1 MASERNRKITAGV
14 LAGAMLAGTFLTGFT
29 FQDGIGNVYYETK
42 SEIFEGATYSEQLAG
57 HSVNGIERA
66 YFVTAGM
73 EDTELMPYVFE
84 GEVTGTYTVD
94 TMVSTL
100 ESQGYKVVAGING
113 DLYDTATGTPKG
125 LVIHDGKIKTSGY
138 APEYAVSFNEDG
150 AASLEKVN
158 LGYTLKGTINVPTSV
173 TVYPPAEEQPAAP
186 VEEQQ
191 TSPPADPANG
201 GQVIDYSE
209 YPINPV
215 TGNPIDPV
223 TGYEIDRTT
232 GRLIDPITRQL
243 LDQQA
248 GTANGQPQQTQ
259 TAPQQTQTAP
269 AQSQPTTVTEYV
281 PTEYTAPIGYFN
293 VPHGQAKALHLYN
306 RQYAP
311 TTKVWENSVEVI
323 LDAGSVADAEPA
335 VGGTIE
341 ATVVEVRNGTTNTP
355 IGDNQLVLSAAG
367 DSPYAVPISQ
377 LIPGSTVEIT
387 VENWEG
393 ANSHLDESKEA
404 IGVYYVMYNDGQ
416 VISNGTNINPRTA
429 LGIKKDGSVMLYVLD
444 GRQPGFS
451 AGLGLT
457 DMMKHML
464 ELGCTTVVN
473 LDGGGS
479 ATMAVREAGLD
490 GKPAVKNSPSDGYQ
504 RKVTNGLLLVY
515 KGSGGSKAENLHTYA
530 SQPLAMP
537 GAEIQLSSYTSND
550 KYEPIQLTRNVE
562 YDVSGRSDSTVDENG
577 LFTAGSDVGT
587 VEIEA
592 TSGKLETAVTIDV
605 QNDITFTTNVQN
617 LIIDPGKTSDI
628 DVTARHGYAPI
639 ASKDSLFTFSCDP
652 NIGTIDAEGLFQAS
666 METGISGNIYVA
678 YNGVTQT
685 IPVQIGATLVDFKD
699 TASHWARESIGRLAA
714 RGIVNGMGDNYYKP
728 DDSLTRAQF
737 LTMLAKT
744 IYGLDPSQFAPTG
757 FTDVPDFEWFYNYVN
772 WGYANG
778 IVNGLDEVT
787 FAPNNVITR
796 EQMAIMLANFA
807 RNTGLV
813 LPETAGAETGE
824 ADIETGTEAA
834 ALPAFTDSGMI
845 SPWAA
850 EAVEKI
856 VSSGIMSGYPEGNYN
871 PQGKATRAEA
881 ATVVY
886 KLILIRDNIAK
897 ANNN

>member
-1 MASERNRKITAGV
+1 MAFNRSRKITAG
-14 LAGAMLAGTFLTGFT
+14 LLTTAMLAGTFLTGFT
-29 FQDGIGNVYYETK
+29 YQDGIGNVYYETK
-42 SEIFEGATYSEQLAG
+42 SEIFDGATYSEQLAG
-57 HSVNGIERA
+57 HNVNGIERA
-66 YFVTAGM
+66 YFVTADTGN
-73 EDTELMPYVFE
+73 TELKPYVFE
-84 GEVTGTYTVD
+84 GEVTGTYTVG
-94 TMVSTL
+94 TMVDTL
-100 ESQGYKVVAGING
+100 ENQGYKVVAGING

-125 LVIHDGKIKTSGY
+125 LTIHGGKIKTSGY
-138 APEYAVSFNEDG
+138 APEFVISFDEDG
-150 AASLEKVN
+150 KASLEKVN
-158 LGYTLKGTINVPTSV
+158 LGYTLKGTINVSTQV
-173 TVYPPAEEQPAAP
+173 VVPPPVQEQPTAP
-186 VEEQQ
+186 DANNNQQ
-191 TSPPADPANG
+191 TDPYAG
-201 GQVIDYSE
+201 YSID
-209 YPINPV
+209 PT
-215 TGNPIDPV
+215 TGNPIDPA
-223 TGYEIDRTT
+223 TGYPIDRAT
-232 GRLIDPITRQL
+232 GRLIDPFTGQL
-243 LDQQA
+243 LDQQPVSPGNA
-248 GTANGQPQQTQ
+248 QPQNPATQ
-259 TAPQQTQTAP
+259 SVQQ
-269 AQSQPTTVTEYV
+269 STTVTEYV
-281 PTEYTAPIGYFN
+281 PTEYTAPIGFFN
-293 VPHGQAKALHLYN
+293 VPHGESKALHLYN

-323 LDAGSVADAEPA
+323 LDAGSVEDAEPT

-355 IGDNQLVLSAAG
+355 IGDGQLVLSAAG
-367 DSPYAVPISQ
+367 DSAYAVPISQ
-377 LIPGSTVEIT
+377 LVPGSTVEIS

-393 ANSHLDESKEA
+393 QNSNLNESKEA
-404 IGVYYVMYNDGQ
+404 IGVYYVMCDKGQ
-416 VISNGTNINPRTA
+416 VISNGTNVNPRTA
-429 LGIKKDGSVMLYVLD
+429 LGIKEDGSVMLYVLD

-464 ELGCTTVVN
+464 ELGATTVVN
-473 LDGGGS
+473 MDGGGS
-479 ATMAVREAGLD
+479 ASMAVREAGLD
-490 GKPAVKNSPSDGYQ
+490 AKPAVKNSPSDGTQ

-515 KGSGGSKAENLHTYA
+515 QDRGGSKAENLHTYA

-537 GAEIQLSSYTSND
+537 GAEIQLSSYASND
-550 KYEPIQLTRNVE
+550 KYEPVSLQRSVE
-562 YDVSGRSDSTVDENG
+562 YSLDSDSDSTVDENG

-592 TSGKLETAVTIDV
+592 KSGNLETQTQIDV
-605 QNDITFTTNVQN
+605 QKDITFTTNVQN

-628 DVTARHGYAPI
+628 NVTARFGYAQI

-652 NIGTIDAEGLFQAS
+652 NVGTIDPEGLFQAS

-685 IPVQIGATLVDFKD
+685 IPVQIGASLIDFKD
-699 TASHWARESIGRLAA
+699 TATHWARESIGRLAA

-744 IYGLDPSQFAPTG
+744 IYGLDPSQSAATG
-757 FTDVPDFEWFYNYVN
+757 FADVPDYEWFYSYVN

-787 FAPNNVITR
+787 FAPNNNITR
-796 EQMAIMLANFA
+796 EQMAIMLSNFA

-813 LPETAGAETGE
+813 LPETGAVP
-824 ADIETGTEAA
+824 
-834 ALPAFTDSGMI
+834 PAFTDSDMI

-856 VSSGIMSGYPEGNYN
+856 VSSGIMGGYPEGNYS

-881 ATVVY
+881 ATVIY

-897 ANNN
+897 ANNS